1 MSGDKKIKVLA
12 AMSGGVDSSVA
23 AALLMEQGF
32 EVTGI
37 FMCQQKQ
44 FKERVESRSCCS
56 PADAED
62 ARRVA
67 DALGIELIVFPT
79 SAFFEK
85 IIDYF
90 AAEYAR
96 GRTPNPCVHCNAFI
110 KFGQM
115 FHLAD
120 SMKIDYIA
128 TGHYARMI
136 QKDGSPAIARA
147 RSRKKD
153 QSYNLFGIS
162 IERLPHI
169 LLPIGELED
178 KEAVRETARRMG
190 LKVHDKPDSQEIC
203 FAPDGDYASIIRER
217 TPGAFRPGKMVA
229 QDGTVLGE
237 HNGIVNFTIGQRRGL
252 GVSGGKPLY
261 VIRIDAATST
271 VTLGEKMD
279 LICRHLRADKAN
291 WHRPNIPE
299 QFEAIVQIRSNHRG
313 ARGVVRLDGRD
324 RFEVEFLEPVEAV
337 APGQAAVVYDNDTL
351 IGGGW
356 IENPPQEDRRNRCLT

>member
-1 MSGDKKIKVLA
+1 MTGAKKIKVLA

-23 AALLMEQGF
+23 AALLLEQGF

-44 FKERVESRSCCS
+44 TPESAGARSCCS

-67 DALGIELIVFPT
+67 QALGIELIIFPT
-79 SAFFEK
+79 SAFFNK

-96 GRTPNPCVHCNAFI
+96 GRTPNPCVHCNAYI

-128 TGHYARMI
+128 TGHYARI
-136 QKDGSPAIARA
+136 IEKDGIPAIARA
-147 RSRKKD
+147 RNRKKD
-153 QSYNLFGIS
+153 QSYNLFGIGM
-162 IERLPHI
+162 ERLRHI
-169 LLPIGELED
+169 MLPIGDMED

-203 FAPDGDYASIIRER
+203 FAPEGDYASIIRARVPE
-217 TPGAFRPGKMVA
+217 AFRPGMMIA
-229 QDGTVLGE
+229 QDGAVLGKHE
-237 HNGIVNFTIGQRRGL
+237 GIVNFTIGQRRRL
-252 GVSGGKPLY
+252 GVSAGKPLY
-261 VIRIDAATST
+261 VIHIDAATST
-271 VTLGEKMD
+271 VVLGEKMD
-279 LICRHLRADKAN
+279 LICRYLRADKAN

-299 QFEAIVQIRSNHRG
+299 KFEATVQIRSNHRG
-313 ARGVVRLDGRD
+313 AKSIVRLLGRQ
-324 RFEVEFLEPVEAV
+324 RFEADFFEPVEAV
-337 APGQAAVVYDNDTL
+337 APGQAAVVYDGDTL

-356 IENPPQEDRRNRCLT
+356 IENPPRKDWKI